1 MFLPVLAASTDY
13 VWLAGRKSGEERGIE
28 AMMER
33 REKGGREEDGDGRF
47 AFKNH
52 GDVDEKSEK

>member
-1 MFLPVLAASTDY
+1 
-13 VWLAGRKSGEERGIE
+13 
-28 AMMER
+28 MMER

-52 GDVDEKSEK
+52 GDVDEKSEKQGEMRYKKQKKGTQKFKNYMERYLI